1 MKHDEIGGRQGL
13 LAETN
18 RVQFLEWNYHI
29 EALEQISGLEAQ
41 EKRDA
46 KQGLLYLQE
55 VLGDDFL
62 QRCSVDEPFVA
73 RHPLLRTLAN
83 FAPSSRRAITRF
95 ASQLRI
101 LEGSQNMGNVVAR
114 LHDVIQFDHDA
125 LLIKLASR
133 LVAEGLRARFE
144 PTMEVKNNQ
153 KQPDLRLEDTVTGE
167 TVFVEV
173 TTQVASQREREI
185 RDTNTAVFT
194 AVFGARYDA
203 CLSGR
208 WERTPSKRAL
218 GRILEKIDEAKTRA
232 INERAVV
239 PVQEDGTLNMALCHR
254 DQAKLLDLW
263 SAERDLS
270 GNGLIGPTIT
280 CNDTVRIKRKIRNE
294 QVQLPEE
301 TANVLVVLA
310 PDVFFRAGGLRRVAR
325 EVEVDVFRYGQVH
338 LVILHGEYIGES
350 EGPSTCEVGEHR
362 YTRRIVDGFA
372 EQDLILVNRQSHRR
386 LSNSFLC
393 KFMRPF

>member
-1 MKHDEIGGRQGL
+1 
-13 LAETN
+13 
-18 RVQFLEWNYHI
+18 VQFLEWNYHI
-29 EALEQISGLEAQ
+29 EALEQIIGFEAQ
-41 EKRDA
+41 EKEEA

-62 QRCSVDEPFVA
+62 QSCSVDEPFVA

-83 FAPSSRRAITRF
+83 FAPSSRRAVTRF

-101 LEGSQNMGNVVAR
+101 LDGSQNLRYVVAR
-114 LHDVIQFDHDA
+114 LRDVTQFDHDA

-153 KQPDLRLEDTVTGE
+153 KQPDLRLEDPVTGE
-167 TVFVEV
+167 IVFVEV
-173 TTQVASQREREI
+173 TTQGASQQEREI
-185 RDTNTAVFT
+185 TDTNTAVFT
-194 AVFGARYDA
+194 AVFGTRYDA

-208 WERTPSKRAL
+208 WERAPSKQVL
-218 GRILEKIDEAKTRA
+218 GRILKKIDEAKTRA
-232 INERAVV
+232 INERTVV
-239 PVQEDGTLNMALCHR
+239 TVQEDGILEMALCHR
-254 DQAKLLDLW
+254 EQANLLDLW
-263 SAERDLS
+263 SVERDLS
-270 GNGLIGPTIT
+270 GNGLIGPTMS
-280 CNDTVRIKRKIRNE
+280 CNDTVRIKRKIRDE

-325 EVEVDVFRYGQVH
+325 EVEEGVFKYDQVQ
-338 LVILHGEYIGES
+338 LVILHGEYIGQS

-372 EQDLILVNRQSHRR
+372 EHDLVLVNRHSQKR
-386 LSNSFLC
+386 LSESLFSKFLRSF
-393 KFMRPF
+393 